1 MNKFI
6 KPFYKTTIHKSY
18 GLQLTPKDRA
28 HTEKQTISFL
38 LVGKSWVSTLFTEPG
53 LCTVDA

>member
-38 LVGKSWVSTLFTEPG
+38 LVGEPG
-53 LCTVDA
+53 LCMFDT